1 MRDNWG
7 DFIDFEQA
15 VLLRARVPSKRIN
28 NEDASMYKLIRKDRT
43 CVQMVMRIKERH
55 LQCCYT
61 SGGIHPLVG
70 VFEEIVKDKK
80 RRLRTGKKTVYM
92 IK

>member
-28 NEDASMYKLIRKDRT
+28 NEDASMYKLIR
-43 CVQMVMRIKERH
+43 
-55 LQCCYT
+55 
-61 SGGIHPLVG
+61 
-70 VFEEIVKDKK
+70 
-80 RRLRTGKKTVYM
+80 TVPAYRWSHV
-92 IK
+92 